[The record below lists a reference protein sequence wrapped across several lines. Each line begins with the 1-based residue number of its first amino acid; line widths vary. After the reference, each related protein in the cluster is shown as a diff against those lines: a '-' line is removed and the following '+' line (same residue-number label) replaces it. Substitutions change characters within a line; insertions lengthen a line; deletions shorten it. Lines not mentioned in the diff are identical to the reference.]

1 MRQKPNSRRWKQAVK
16 ICLAFVLALDALLV
30 YEDWRASNA
39 APQAQAQERDR
50 FALKARQLRADVTL
64 GKTIESQLPVL
75 QKQCDSFY
83 QQRLLPD
90 STGYS
95 VVVADLNR
103 MVKEAGVETNGV
115 NFRPSQVK
123 ERNLSEVVIT
133 ATVQGDYRGLI
144 RLINALERS
153 PHFYVLDGLTLASES
168 SGTIQLSLS
177 LRTYFRT

>member
-1 MRQKPNSRRWKQAVK
+1 MK
-16 ICLAFVLALDALLV
+16 ICLACVLALDALLV
-30 YEDWRASNA
+30 YEDWRASNT

-50 FALKARQLRADVTL
+50 LALRARQLHADVAL
-64 GKTIESQLPVL
+64 GRAVEKQLPTI

-95 VVVADLNR
+95 VVVADLSR
-103 MVKEAGVETNGV
+103 IVKDAGVQSNGV

-123 ERNLSEVVIT
+123 DRGLSEVVIT

-168 SGTIQLSLS
+168 SGTIQLNLS